1 MELKGDQN
9 TKYIGTLLRFKGIF
23 SIPNQWG
30 KKFCHGTI
38 DCLPKSFILNLED
51 KCESKITRIDST
63 FEKLELLYLGMYILD
78 SYSAFNIQNW
88 SANHLHPIQVN
99 KHLWAW
105 LLTHNKDS

>member
-38 DCLPKSFILNLED
+38 DCLPRKSYILNLEARY
-51 KCESKITRIDST
+51 ESKITKIDST
-63 FEKLELLYLGMYILD
+63 FEKLNLFHI
-78 SYSAFNIQNW
+78 F
-88 SANHLHPIQVN
+88 
-99 KHLWAW
+99 
-105 LLTHNKDS
+105 